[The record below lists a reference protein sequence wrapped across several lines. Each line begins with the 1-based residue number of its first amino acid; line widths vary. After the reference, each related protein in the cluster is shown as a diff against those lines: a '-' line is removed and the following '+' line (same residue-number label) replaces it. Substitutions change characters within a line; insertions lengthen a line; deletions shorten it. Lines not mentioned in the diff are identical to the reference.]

1 MTIRQFS
8 LKSVKKW
15 REEKNDVKKK
25 RRKLSQT
32 QTWTLWKLN
41 QTYQLFFLNF
51 WLKSKNGN
59 ILRLDRYVRS
69 VQCKPYRYWNSK
81 FVDLENDINDA
92 TWIFFCKN
100 RPRYSHERA
109 FRSFWKMKEP
119 GGFLT
124 GSVRWHQ
131 LVLLILIICAAI
143 LTTQRQR
150 VKWHLNFLN
159 CGTKYV
165 EGFSNY
171 SWFHMLL
178 MKTHKKFWT
187 A

>member
-1 MTIRQFS
+1 MKIRQFFI
-8 LKSVKKW
+8 KIGEKTTW
-15 REEKNDVKKK
+15 RKNDESWVRLKIEQFEKINK
-25 RRKLSQT
+25 
-32 QTWTLWKLN
+32 
-41 QTYQLFFLNF
+41 TYQLFFLNF
-51 WLKSKNGN
+51 WLKNKNGN
-59 ILRLDRYVRS
+59 ILWLDRYIS

-100 RPRYSHERA
+100 RPRYSRERA

-165 EGFSNY
+165 EGFSTY
-171 SWFHMLL
+171 FWFHMLL